1 MASVT
6 LTLGTRWRRIVRFT
20 PLPLLPPWIETAGA
34 HRLCGPLSRIIV
46 YENWQFVALPFQ
58 SKISAADGS
67 QTQIPRSS
75 GSWPGHCT
83 D

>member
-1 MASVT
+1 MDSVT

-20 PLPLLPPWIETAGA
+20 PRPPLPSWKETADA
-34 HRLCGPLSRIIV
+34 HRLCGSQGRTNIF
-46 YENWQFVALPFQ
+46 ENRQIFALPFD
-58 SKISAADGS
+58 SNISVTDGS
-67 QTQIPRSS
+67 QIYIVRSS